1 MKGFIVALFLLIRCI
16 SHGATFAEV
25 DWTYGPF
32 EKGEKVERLDL
43 KSLKWASNVRN
54 EEYGNSFLRG
64 HAFAPDER
72 TRFSLTHDGASYL
85 ARVTRDGKEV
95 MAKTRCSQNSPFY
108 SQWLQVGDLN
118 GDEEPDFMLP
128 FTTGGCG
135 GGAWAH
141 DVVMILSANG
151 RYRVTKIPTYGGDCR
166 NYFVRIAGKP
176 CYVHQ
181 AFNYESRC
189 KDGKSHS
196 FFIYN
201 LYEIKGD
208 GIRLGNH
215 LHPDFPRIVWF
226 SFKPNNRETDLLSEE
241 QKKILLRKSFP
252 DVQWHGGFVKRTPP
266 EHL

>member
-1 MKGFIVALFLLIRCI
+1 MIGNLILILFLLLSAIVEADSCI
-16 SHGATFAEV
+16 VKEGGARPAS
-25 DWTYGPF
+25 GPLREDASLF
-32 EKGEKVERLDL
+32 RKVAIPKPFLTTHKGHVFGGDL
-43 KSLKWASNVRN
+43 RI
-54 EEYGNSFLRG
+54 
-64 HAFAPDER
+64 
-72 TRFSLTHDGASYL
+72 
-85 ARVTRDGKEV
+85 
-95 MAKTRCSQNSPFY
+95 
-108 SQWLQVGDLN
+108 GDLN
-118 GDEEPDFMLP
+118 GDEDPDFMLP

-141 DVVMILSANG
+141 DVVMILSADG
-151 RYRVTKIPTYGGDCR
+151 RYRVTKISTYGGDWR
-166 NYFVRIAGKP
+166 DYFVRIAGKP

-226 SFKPNNRETDLLSEE
+226 SFKPNNRETDLLSEG
-241 QKKILLRKSFP
+241 QKKILLGKSFP

-266 EHL
+266 ERL